1 MIAYIDVHRDRFGVE
16 PICQVLPIAPS
27 TYYAASHR
35 PASARVVRDAKLKGE
50 IARVHAEQ
58 FGVYGARKVW
68 RQLHREG
75 ISVARCTV
83 ERLMG
88 ELHLQGVRRGTAR
101 RTTTP
106 DATAPRPADLVD
118 RNFSATRPNQLW
130 VADLTYV
137 ATWSGF
143 VYVALVIDAFSR
155 FLVGWQAARSLRTD
169 LALDA
174 LEMAIWRRQAR
185 LEGLVHHS
193 DRGGQ
198 YLSIRYTERLAEAGA
213 VTSVGSRGDSFDNAL
228 AETIIGLYKTELIR
242 RRGSWRAGT
251 RSSTPPWSGSTG
263 STTAGSWRPSA
274 MSRPPS
280 SRPPTTE
287 GRTSA
292 ALEPAARLLDDLGPL
307 QGQRPQV
314 GRVVG
319 GGVVAPGPA
328 ALLVAQ
334 APRLH

>member
-1 MIAYIDVHRDRFGVE
+1 MIAYIDANRDRFGVE
-16 PICQVLPIAPS
+16 PICKVLPIAPS
-27 TYYAASHR
+27 TYYQASR
-35 PASARVVRDAKLKGE
+35 PLSARRRRDQQLKVE
-50 IARVHAEQ
+50 IRRVHAEH
-58 FGVYGARKVW
+58 FGVYGARKLW

-75 ISVARCTV
+75 IAVARCTV

-88 ELHLQGVRRGTAR
+88 ELGLQGVRRGKPR

-118 RNFSATRPNQLW
+118 RDFSATRPNQLW

-143 VYVALVIDAFSR
+143 VYVAFIVDAFSR
-155 FLVGWQAARSLRTD
+155 FLVGWQASRSLRTD
-169 LALDA
+169 LALGA
-174 LEMAIWRRQAR
+174 LEMAIWRRQAG

-242 RRGSWRAGT
+242 RRGPWRGLDEVEYATLEWVDWFNHRRLLEPIGHL
-251 RSSTPPWSGSTG
+251 PP
-263 STTAGSWRPSA
+263 AEFEAAYHRKEDPSRA
-274 MSRPPS
+274 
-280 SRPPTTE
+280 
-287 GRTSA
+287 A
-292 ALEPAARLLDDLGPL
+292 ALKDPSLR
-307 QGQRPQV
+307 
-314 GRVVG
+314 
-319 GGVVAPGPA
+319 
-328 ALLVAQ
+328 
-334 APRLH
+334 

>member
-1 MIAYIDVHRDRFGVE
+1 MIAYIDANRDRFGVE

-27 TYYAASHR
+27 SYYAAKR
-35 PASARVVRDAKLKGE
+35 RLPSARALRDEELKVE
-50 IARVHAEQ
+50 IRRVHVEN

-88 ELHLQGVRRGTAR
+88 ELGLQGVRRGKPR

-106 DATAPRPADLVD
+106 DAAATRPADLVERD
-118 RNFSATRPNQLW
+118 FSATRPTQLW

-143 VYVALVIDAFSR
+143 VYVAFVVDAFSR
-155 FLVGWQAARSLRTD
+155 FIVGWQASRSLRTD

-174 LEMAIWRRQAR
+174 LEMAIWSRRGE

-193 DRGGQ
+193 DRGSQ
-198 YLSIRYTERLAEAGA
+198 YLAIRYTERLAEAGA
-213 VTSVGSRGDSFDNAL
+213 VTSVGSRGDSYDNAL

-242 RRGSWRAGT
+242 RRGPWKGLDEVEYATLEWVDWFNHRRLLAPIGYV
-251 RSSTPPWSGSTG
+251 PPAEFEAAYHRREDPSR
-263 STTAGSWRPSA
+263 TAGLKDPSL
-274 MSRPPS
+274 R
-280 SRPPTTE
+280 
-287 GRTSA
+287 
-292 ALEPAARLLDDLGPL
+292 
-307 QGQRPQV
+307 
-314 GRVVG
+314 
-319 GGVVAPGPA
+319 
-328 ALLVAQ
+328 
-334 APRLH
+334 

>member
-1 MIAYIDVHRDRFGVE
+1 MIAYIDAHRDRFGVE
-16 PICQVLPIAPS
+16 PICQLLPIAPS
-27 TYYAASHR
+27 TYYAAKRR
-35 PASARVVRDAKLKGE
+35 PPSARALRDEELKLE
-50 IARVHAEQ
+50 IRRVHEDN

-68 RQLHREG
+68 RQLGREG
-75 ISVARCTV
+75 IAVARCTV

-88 ELHLQGVRRGTAR
+88 ELGLEGVRRGKPH

-106 DATAPRPADLVD
+106 DPAAPRPADLVD
-118 RNFSATRPNQLW
+118 RDFSAQRPNQLW

-155 FLVGWQAARSLRTD
+155 FIVGWQAARSLRAD

-174 LEMAIWRRQAR
+174 LEMAIWRRQAQ

-193 DRGGQ
+193 DRGSQ

-242 RRGSWRAGT
+242 RRGPWRGLDDVEYAT
-251 RSSTPPWSGSTG
+251 LEWVDWFNHR
-263 STTAGSWRPSA
+263 RL
-274 MSRPPS
+274 
-280 SRPPTTE
+280 
-287 GRTSA
+287 
-292 ALEPAARLLDDLGPL
+292 LEPLGCVPPAEFEAAYRREEEPAYPLRLKEPSL
-307 QGQRPQV
+307 R
-314 GRVVG
+314 
-319 GGVVAPGPA
+319 
-328 ALLVAQ
+328 
-334 APRLH
+334 